1 MKPPAKEPPFLV
13 SLVAGGLAGTSV
25 DISLYPIDTIKTR
38 LQSPQGFI
46 NSGGFRNVYKGVSAV
61 AIGSWPGAA
70 LFFVVYEDMKVRSNE
85 WIKSWYG
92 GGGNDDD
99 PPAIYSHMISASA
112 GEVAACLV
120 SHIMLLCSEI
130 HNLMYDVKM
139 YYSVQY

>member
-1 MKPPAKEPPFLV
+1 MDTNSIPQKEPPFLLC
-13 SLVAGGLAGTSV
+13 LVAGGLAGSSV

-46 NSGGFRNVYKGVSAV
+46 KSGGFRNVYKGLSAV

-70 LFFVVYEDMKVRSNE
+70 LFFGVYENMKVRSNG

-92 GGGNDDD
+92 CGEGGGGEE

-112 GEVAACLV
+112 GEIAACLV
-120 SHIMLLCSEI
+120 RLS
-130 HNLMYDVKM
+130 
-139 YYSVQY
+139 